1 MATRDS
7 QTFQTLDFLTQKV
20 NVYFCEHGSIILW
33 FYNSRYPSLWE
44 KDTVN
49 LLKIDR

>member
-7 QTFQTLDFLTQKV
+7 QTFQALDFLTQKV
-20 NVYFCEHGSIILW
+20 NVYFCEHGSIILD
-33 FYNSRYPSLWE
+33 NSRYPSLWE

-49 LLKIDR
+49 LL